1 MEIMSLTWT
10 IANQNFITG
19 RIDMEPIACVVL
31 LCATIIIVANMLT
44 TKGITFYKH
53 DYYTDNT
60 VQQPFDY
67 KKISDDKDLEE
78 EVSEAY
84 AITREFQKLFLD
96 DDQLEKEDTD
106 GR

>member
-19 RIDMEPIACVVL
+19 RVDMEPIACVVL
-31 LCATIIIVANMLT
+31 LCATIIIVVNMLT

-60 VQQPFDY
+60 VQQPIDY
-67 KKISDDKDLEE
+67 KKTSDDKDLEE

-84 AITREFQKLFLD
+84 AITRELQKLFLD